1 MKLPTRQVKQYFGD
15 HGATILSIAA
25 VGGVVG
31 TAVLAVKATPKALQ
45 ILELEYNDK
54 GRDLTIPETII
65 AAGPCYIP
73 ALLCGMS
80 TIVCIL
86 GANVLN
92 QRKQAALN
100 SAYILMANSY
110 QEYRNKVKERFG
122 KDIDAEIRKEMFEE
136 HQEPSESDDAKIL
149 FYDEFSERYFNRTW
163 KELLDAEYHLNKE
176 FVMTSEIPINRFY
189 DLLGLPGTRMGL
201 DFGWSISAG
210 MNFYGYEWID
220 FEHKFVKM
228 EDGLE
233 CYIIDMPYPPTTDY
247 LDL

>member
-1 MKLPTRQVKQYFGD
+1 MKLPTRQIKRCFTD

-54 GRDLTIPETII
+54 GRDLTIPETVMV
-65 AAGPCYIP
+65 AGPCYIP
-73 ALLCGMS
+73 SILCGVS
-80 TIVCIL
+80 TIICIL

-100 SAYILMANSY
+100 SAYIMLANSY
-110 QEYRNKVKERFG
+110 QEYRNKVKERYG
-122 KDIDAEIRKEMFEE
+122 RDVDAEIRKEMFDE
-136 HQEPSESDDAKIL
+136 HKESSDSEDAKIL

>member
-1 MKLPTRQVKQYFGD
+1 MP
-15 HGATILSIAA
+15 
-25 VGGVVG
+25 
-31 TAVLAVKATPKALQ
+31 PK
-45 ILELEYNDK
+45 
-54 GRDLTIPETII
+54 G
-65 AAGPCYIP
+65 
-73 ALLCGMS
+73 
-80 TIVCIL
+80 
-86 GANVLN
+86 
-92 QRKQAALN
+92 
-100 SAYILMANSY
+100 
-110 QEYRNKVKERFG
+110 
-122 KDIDAEIRKEMFEE
+122 
-136 HQEPSESDDAKIL
+136 ESDDAKIL
-149 FYDEFSERYFNRTW
+149 FYDKFSERYFNRTW